1 MSSGHSHGQVRAGHE
16 KLLWIALTLTTS
28 FMVAEVIG
36 AFVTGSLALLSDA
49 AHMLTD
55 VAALA
60 ISLVAIHIAKR
71 SADRK
76 RTFGYARFEILAAT
90 FNAVLLFLVAMYIV
104 YEAYLRL
111 KVPAEISRLA
121 CWSLRCSGSSS
132 TLFQCAY

>member
-1 MSSGHSHGQVRAGHE
+1 LEFQRAAFEEKVMSSGHSHGQVRAGHE

-49 AHMLTD
+49 ANMLTD

-76 RTFGYARFEILAAT
+76 RTFGYARFERLAAT
-90 FNAVLLFLVAMYIV
+90 LNAGFLFLVAMYIV
-104 YEAYLRL
+104 YEA
-111 KVPAEISRLA
+111 
-121 CWSLRCSGSSS
+121 
-132 TLFQCAY
+132 

>member
-1 MSSGHSHGQVRAGHE
+1 VDRTRPDDKLYGGGGHR
-16 KLLWIALTLTTS
+16 
-28 FMVAEVIG
+28 

-90 FNAVLLFLVAMYIV
+90 FNAVLLFLVAIYIV

-111 KVPAEISRLA
+111 KARQKFSRRA
-121 CWSLRCSGSSS
+121 CWLLR
-132 TLFQCAY
+132 